1 MNYKTINEQYETFI
15 KIIEKNKDL
24 MLILDYVAKLK
35 LPNFYIAAGSIF
47 QTIWNY
53 YDGKELNFGIKDIDI
68 IYYDK
73 SDLSV
78 EKDLKYY
85 GVITEF
91 VKENELKYEIDVSNE
106 ARMHLWKMEQGQ
118 GENINQYKNSED
130 AISKWIATV
139 HAIGITKE
147 NDVIKIYA
155 PYGLSDIYSKTIRP
169 IKHSGN
175 SKELY
180 NKKVDSW
187 KKRFDNLN
195 IIEW

>member
-195 IIEW
+195 ITEW